1 MGIATGACSF
11 SLERPQEVDD
21 LLLLLRAQ
29 FIEMFN
35 DLTCLAAAALVSFD
49 GVYQVGRPSVMQEE
63 DTLSGA
69 PQGSGSELVGAGAAL
84 RDAVGEAFAHVVDEK
99 VREKI
104 RRLMGKRSTRT
115 GRGVARNHCA
125 RSKRGRMAVGT
136 TYLCKSGA
144 AIFGLGCGGSGRWW
158 GQHPHEVGER
168 FDVGDDGRIR

>member
-84 RDAVGEAFAHVVDEK
+84 GDAVGEAFAHVVDEK

-104 RRLMGKRSTRT
+104 RRLIGQRSTWA
-115 GRGVARNHCA
+115 GRGAARNHCA
-125 RSKRGRMAVGT
+125 RGKRRRMAVDTAYSG
-136 TYLCKSGA
+136 KSGA
-144 AIFGLGCGGSGRWW
+144 SLIAGWCGGSGRGW
-158 GQHPHEVGER
+158 GQHPHEVGKR
-168 FDVGDDGRIR
+168 FDVRDDR